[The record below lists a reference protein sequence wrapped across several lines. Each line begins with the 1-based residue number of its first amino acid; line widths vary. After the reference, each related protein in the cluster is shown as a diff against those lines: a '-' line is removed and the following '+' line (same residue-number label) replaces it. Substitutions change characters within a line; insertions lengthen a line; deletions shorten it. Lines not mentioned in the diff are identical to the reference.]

1 MSPVFGHGSLR
12 LYLLKLLDEAP
23 RHGYDLI
30 RLLEDRFMGTYA
42 PSAGTI
48 YPRLARLETEGLI
61 THSVEDGKKIYRL
74 TDRGRAELQERAEE
88 LADLEADISRSV
100 HDRADEVREQV
111 RGSLR
116 DVREELKH
124 AARDIRRQQRH
135 ENRQQKL
142 GIKDELREAKQ
153 ELKEARQG
161 AQGSLA
167 GGRERLEGRASRG
180 PRHDQQL
187 WPTRAGGRGVP
198 PSGTGG
204 GGRAGAHRGGAARLP
219 CGARRRLRPGCRN
232 PAATGHLSGLAER

>member
-74 TDRGRAELQERAEE
+74 TERGRAELQARAEE

-100 HDRADEVREQV
+100 HDLADEVREQV
-111 RGSLR
+111 RGSLS

-135 ENRQQKL
+135 ENRQRKL
-142 GIKDELREAKQ
+142 GIKEELREAKQ
-153 ELKEARQG
+153 ELREARQERKQELKG
-161 AQGSLA
+161 AWQEVASDWKGER
-167 GGRERLEGRASRG
+167 REATSTTNSYGRLERALEELRQ
-180 PRHDQQL
+180 RV
-187 WPTRAGGRGVP
+187 RGVA
-198 PSGTGG
+198 SQRVLTEEEL
-204 GGRAGAHRGGAARLP
+204 RGCLAALDDAYNRV
-219 CGARRRLRPGCRN
+219 AAILRQ
-232 PAATGHLSGLAER
+232 PAT

>member
-1 MSPVFGHGSLR
+1 VSPVFGHGSLR

-74 TDRGRAELQERAEE
+74 TERGRAELQARAEE
-88 LADLEADISRSV
+88 LADLETDISRSV
-100 HDRADEVREQV
+100 HDLADEVREQV
-111 RGSLR
+111 RGSLS

-135 ENRQQKL
+135 ENRQRKL
-142 GIKDELREAKQ
+142 GIKDELRGAKQ
-153 ELKEARQG
+153 ELREARQELKG
-161 AQGSLA
+161 AWQEAASDWKGER
-167 GGRERLEGRASRG
+167 REATSTPSSYGRLEQALVEFRQRVRAVAGQRVFTEEELRG
-180 PRHDQQL
+180 CL
-187 WPTRAGGRGVP
+187 
-198 PSGTGG
+198 
-204 GGRAGAHRGGAARLP
+204 AALDDAYDRV
-219 CGARRRLRPGCRN
+219 AAILRP
-232 PAATGHLSGLAER
+232 PAT

>member
-1 MSPVFGHGSLR
+1 VSPVFGHGSLR

-74 TDRGRAELQERAEE
+74 TERGRAELQARAEE

-100 HDRADEVREQV
+100 HDLADEVREQV
-111 RGSLR
+111 RGSLS

-135 ENRQQKL
+135 ENRQRKL

-153 ELKEARQG
+153 ELRAARQELKG
-161 AQGSLA
+161 AWQEVASDWKGER
-167 GGRERLEGRASRG
+167 RETTSTTNSYGRLERALEEFRQ
-180 PRHDQQL
+180 RV
-187 WPTRAGGRGVP
+187 RGV
-198 PSGTGG
+198 
-204 GGRAGAHRGGAARLP
+204 AGQRVLTEEELRGCLAALDDAYDRVAAL
-219 CGARRRLRPGCRN
+219 LRQ
-232 PAATGHLSGLAER
+232 PAT

>member
-74 TDRGRAELQERAEE
+74 TERGRAELQARAEE

-100 HDRADEVREQV
+100 HDLADEVREQV
-111 RGSLR
+111 RGSLS

-135 ENRQQKL
+135 ENRQRKL
-142 GIKDELREAKQ
+142 GIKDELRGAKQ
-153 ELKEARQG
+153 ELREARQELKG
-161 AQGSLA
+161 AWQEAASDWKGER
-167 GGRERLEGRASRG
+167 REATSTPSSYGRLEQALVEFRQRVRAVAGQRVLTEEELRG
-180 PRHDQQL
+180 CLVALDDAYDR
-187 WPTRAGGRGVP
+187 V
-198 PSGTGG
+198 
-204 GGRAGAHRGGAARLP
+204 AAI
-219 CGARRRLRPGCRN
+219 LRQ
-232 PAATGHLSGLAER
+232 PAT

>member
-1 MSPVFGHGSLR
+1 VSPVFGHGSLR

-48 YPRLARLETEGLI
+48 YPRLARLEAEGLI

-74 TDRGRAELQERAEE
+74 TDQGRAELQARAQE

-100 HDRADEVREQV
+100 HELADEVREQV

-135 ENRQQKL
+135 ENRQRKL
-142 GIKDELREAKQ
+142 GIKDELRDAKQDLREARQ
-153 ELKEARQG
+153 ELKRGLKGTWQDATSDRTGERREAATTTSSDGRIER
-161 AQGSLA
+161 ALEEFRHRVRAVA
-167 GGRERLEGRASRG
+167 GQRMLTEDELTGCLEALDDAYDRI
-180 PRHDQQL
+180 
-187 WPTRAGGRGVP
+187 
-198 PSGTGG
+198 
-204 GGRAGAHRGGAARLP
+204 AAIL
-219 CGARRRLRPGCRN
+219 RRR
-232 PAATGHLSGLAER
+232 AI

>member
-1 MSPVFGHGSLR
+1 VFGHGSLR

-74 TDRGRAELQERAEE
+74 TERGRAELQARAEE

-100 HDRADEVREQV
+100 HDLADEVRDQV
-111 RGSLR
+111 RGSLS

-135 ENRQQKL
+135 ENRQRKL
-142 GIKDELREAKQ
+142 GIKDELRGAKQ
-153 ELKEARQG
+153 ELSEARQELKG
-161 AQGSLA
+161 AWQEVASDWKGER
-167 GGRERLEGRASRG
+167 REATSTTNSYGRLEQALEEFRQRV
-180 PRHDQQL
+180 
-187 WPTRAGGRGVP
+187 RGV
-198 PSGTGG
+198 
-204 GGRAGAHRGGAARLP
+204 AGQRVLTEEELRGCLAALDDAYDRV
-219 CGARRRLRPGCRN
+219 AAILRQ
-232 PAATGHLSGLAER
+232 PAT

>member
-1 MSPVFGHGSLR
+1 VFGHGSLR

-74 TDRGRAELQERAEE
+74 TERGRAELQARAEE

-100 HDRADEVREQV
+100 HDLADEVREQV
-111 RGSLR
+111 RGSLS

-135 ENRQQKL
+135 ENRQRKL

-153 ELKEARQG
+153 ELKEARQELKG
-161 AQGSLA
+161 AWQEVASDWKGER
-167 GGRERLEGRASRG
+167 REATSTTNSYGRLERALEEFRQ
-180 PRHDQQL
+180 RV
-187 WPTRAGGRGVP
+187 RGV
-198 PSGTGG
+198 
-204 GGRAGAHRGGAARLP
+204 AGQRVL
-219 CGARRRLRPGCRN
+219 
-232 PAATGHLSGLAER
+232 TEEELSGCLTALDDAYDRVAAILRQPAT

>member
-30 RLLEDRFMGTYA
+30 LLLEDRFMGTYA

-48 YPRLARLETEGLI
+48 YPRLARLEAEGLI
-61 THSVEDGKKIYRL
+61 THSIEDGKKIYRL
-74 TDRGRAELQERAEE
+74 TDQGRAEVQARAEE

-100 HDRADEVREQV
+100 HDLAGEVREQV

-135 ENRQQKL
+135 ENRQRKL

-153 ELKEARQG
+153 ELNEARQE
-161 AQGSLA
+161 LK
-167 GGRERLEGRASRG
+167 RERQGAGQEVGSDRKGQPQETVRTRSGNGRLDRALEE
-180 PRHDQQL
+180 L
-187 WPTRAGGRGVP
+187 
-198 PSGTGG
+198 
-204 GGRAGAHRGGAARLP
+204 
-219 CGARRRLRPGCRN
+219 RLRVRAVAGERALSEDELRRCL
-232 PAATGHLSGLAER
+232 AALDEASDRIAAVLRRQAT

>member
-1 MSPVFGHGSLR
+1 VSPVFGHGSLR

-74 TDRGRAELQERAEE
+74 TERGRAELQARAEE

-100 HDRADEVREQV
+100 HDLADEVREQV
-111 RGSLR
+111 RGSLS

-135 ENRQQKL
+135 ENRQRKL

-153 ELKEARQG
+153 ELRVARQERE
-161 AQGSLA
+161 QELKSA
-167 GGRERLEGRASRG
+167 GQEVASDRKGERREATSTSSSYGQLERALEEFRQ
-180 PRHDQQL
+180 RV
-187 WPTRAGGRGVP
+187 RGV
-198 PSGTGG
+198 
-204 GGRAGAHRGGAARLP
+204 AGQRVLTEEE
-219 CGARRRLRPGCRN
+219 LRGCR
-232 PAATGHLSGLAER
+232 AALDDAYDRVAAILRQPVT

>member
-1 MSPVFGHGSLR
+1 VSPVFGHGSLR

-74 TDRGRAELQERAEE
+74 TERGRAELQARAEE

-100 HDRADEVREQV
+100 HDLADEVREQV
-111 RGSLR
+111 RGSLS

-135 ENRQQKL
+135 ENRQRKL
-142 GIKDELREAKQ
+142 GIKEELREAKQ
-153 ELKEARQG
+153 ELREARQERKQELKG
-161 AQGSLA
+161 AWQEVASDWKGER
-167 GGRERLEGRASRG
+167 REATSTTDSYGRLERALEELRQ
-180 PRHDQQL
+180 RV
-187 WPTRAGGRGVP
+187 RGVA
-198 PSGTGG
+198 SQRVLTEEEL
-204 GGRAGAHRGGAARLP
+204 RGCLAALDDAYNRV
-219 CGARRRLRPGCRN
+219 AAILRQ
-232 PAATGHLSGLAER
+232 PAT

>member
-74 TDRGRAELQERAEE
+74 TERGRAELQARAEE

-100 HDRADEVREQV
+100 HDLADEVREQV
-111 RGSLR
+111 RGSLS

-135 ENRQQKL
+135 ENRQRKL

-153 ELKEARQG
+153 ELREARQE
-161 AQGSLA
+161 
-167 GGRERLEGRASRG
+167 REQELKSAWQEVASDRKGERREATSTSSSYGQLERALEEFRQ
-180 PRHDQQL
+180 RV
-187 WPTRAGGRGVP
+187 RGV
-198 PSGTGG
+198 
-204 GGRAGAHRGGAARLP
+204 AGQRVLTEEE
-219 CGARRRLRPGCRN
+219 LRGCR
-232 PAATGHLSGLAER
+232 AALDDAYDRVAAILRQPVT

>member
-74 TDRGRAELQERAEE
+74 TERGRAELQARAEE

-100 HDRADEVREQV
+100 HDLADEVREQV
-111 RGSLR
+111 RGSLS

-135 ENRQQKL
+135 ENRQRKL
-142 GIKDELREAKQ
+142 GIKDELRGAKQ
-153 ELKEARQG
+153 ELREARQELKG
-161 AQGSLA
+161 AWQEAASDWKGER
-167 GGRERLEGRASRG
+167 REATSTPSSYGRLEQALVEFRQRVRAVAGQRVLTEEELRG
-180 PRHDQQL
+180 CLVALDDAYDR
-187 WPTRAGGRGVP
+187 V
-198 PSGTGG
+198 
-204 GGRAGAHRGGAARLP
+204 AAI
-219 CGARRRLRPGCRN
+219 LRP
-232 PAATGHLSGLAER
+232 PAT

>member
-1 MSPVFGHGSLR
+1 VNPVFGHGSLR

-74 TDRGRAELQERAEE
+74 TDRGRAELRERAEE

-135 ENRQQKL
+135 ENRQRKL

-153 ELKEARQG
+153 ELKEARQELKQELKG
-161 AQGSLA
+161 PWQEVASDWEGEH
-167 GGRERLEGRASRG
+167 REAPGTTSSYGRLEQALEEFRHRVQAVAGERVLTEEELRG
-180 PRHDQQL
+180 CLAALDDAYDRVAAIL
-187 WPTRAGGRGVP
+187 W
-198 PSGTGG
+198 
-204 GGRAGAHRGGAARLP
+204 
-219 CGARRRLRPGCRN
+219 RP
-232 PAATGHLSGLAER
+232 AT

>member
-1 MSPVFGHGSLR
+1 VSPVFGHGSLR

-42 PSAGTI
+42 PSGGTI

-74 TDRGRAELQERAEE
+74 TERGRAELQARAEE

-100 HDRADEVREQV
+100 HDLADEVREQV
-111 RGSLR
+111 RGSLS

-135 ENRQQKL
+135 ENRQRKL

-153 ELKEARQG
+153 ELRVARQERE
-161 AQGSLA
+161 QELKSA
-167 GGRERLEGRASRG
+167 GQEVASDRKGERREATSTSSSYGQLERALEEFRQ
-180 PRHDQQL
+180 RV
-187 WPTRAGGRGVP
+187 RGV
-198 PSGTGG
+198 
-204 GGRAGAHRGGAARLP
+204 AGQRVLTEEE
-219 CGARRRLRPGCRN
+219 LRGCR
-232 PAATGHLSGLAER
+232 AALDDAYDRVAAILRQPVT

>member
-74 TDRGRAELQERAEE
+74 TERGRAELQARAEE

-100 HDRADEVREQV
+100 HDLADEVREQV
-111 RGSLR
+111 RGSLS

-135 ENRQQKL
+135 ENRQRKL

-153 ELKEARQG
+153 ELRVARQERE
-161 AQGSLA
+161 QELKSA
-167 GGRERLEGRASRG
+167 GQEVASDRKGERREATSTSSSYGQLERALEGFRQRV
-180 PRHDQQL
+180 
-187 WPTRAGGRGVP
+187 RGV
-198 PSGTGG
+198 
-204 GGRAGAHRGGAARLP
+204 AGQRVLTEEE
-219 CGARRRLRPGCRN
+219 LRGCR
-232 PAATGHLSGLAER
+232 AALDDAYDRVAAILRQPVT

>member
-48 YPRLARLETEGLI
+48 YPRLARLEAEGLI

-74 TDRGRAELQERAEE
+74 TDQGRAELEARAEE

-100 HDRADEVREQV
+100 HDLADEVREQV
-111 RGSLR
+111 RGSVR
-116 DVREELKH
+116 DIREELKH

-135 ENRQQKL
+135 ENRQRKL
-142 GIKDELREAKQ
+142 GIKDELRDAKQDLREARQ
-153 ELKEARQG
+153 ELKRELKGAWQDATSDPTAKRREAASVTTSDGRIERALEEFRHRVRAVAG
-161 AQGSLA
+161 RRMLTEDELSGCLA
-167 GGRERLEGRASRG
+167 ALDDAYDRI
-180 PRHDQQL
+180 
-187 WPTRAGGRGVP
+187 
-198 PSGTGG
+198 
-204 GGRAGAHRGGAARLP
+204 AAIL
-219 CGARRRLRPGCRN
+219 RRR
-232 PAATGHLSGLAER
+232 AT

>member
-74 TDRGRAELQERAEE
+74 TERGRAELQARAEE

-100 HDRADEVREQV
+100 HDLADEVREQV
-111 RGSLR
+111 RGSLS

-135 ENRQQKL
+135 ENRQRKL

-153 ELKEARQG
+153 ELREARQERKQELKG
-161 AQGSLA
+161 AWQEVASDRKGDR
-167 GGRERLEGRASRG
+167 REATGTISSYGQLERALEELRQ
-180 PRHDQQL
+180 RV
-187 WPTRAGGRGVP
+187 RGV
-198 PSGTGG
+198 
-204 GGRAGAHRGGAARLP
+204 AGQRVLTEEE
-219 CGARRRLRPGCRN
+219 LRGCRAALDDAYDRVAAILRQ
-232 PAATGHLSGLAER
+232 PAT

>member
-1 MSPVFGHGSLR
+1 VFGHGSLR

-74 TDRGRAELQERAEE
+74 TERGRAELQARAEE

-100 HDRADEVREQV
+100 HDLADEVREQV
-111 RGSLR
+111 RGSLS

-135 ENRQQKL
+135 ENRQRKL

-153 ELKEARQG
+153 ELRVARQERE
-161 AQGSLA
+161 QELKSA
-167 GGRERLEGRASRG
+167 GQEVASDRKGERREATSTSSSYGQLERALEEFRQ
-180 PRHDQQL
+180 RV
-187 WPTRAGGRGVP
+187 RGV
-198 PSGTGG
+198 
-204 GGRAGAHRGGAARLP
+204 AGQRVLTEEE
-219 CGARRRLRPGCRN
+219 LRGCR
-232 PAATGHLSGLAER
+232 AALDDAYDRVAAILRQPVT

>member
-74 TDRGRAELQERAEE
+74 TERGRAELQARAEE

-100 HDRADEVREQV
+100 HDLADEVREQV
-111 RGSLR
+111 RGSLS

-135 ENRQQKL
+135 ENRQRKL

-153 ELKEARQG
+153 ELRVARQERE
-161 AQGSLA
+161 QELKSA
-167 GGRERLEGRASRG
+167 GQEVASDRKGERREATSTSSSYGQLERALEEFRQ
-180 PRHDQQL
+180 RV
-187 WPTRAGGRGVP
+187 RGV
-198 PSGTGG
+198 
-204 GGRAGAHRGGAARLP
+204 AGQRVLTEEE
-219 CGARRRLRPGCRN
+219 LRGCR
-232 PAATGHLSGLAER
+232 AALDDAYDRVAAILRQPVT

>member
-74 TDRGRAELQERAEE
+74 TERGRAELQARAEE
-88 LADLEADISRSV
+88 LADLETDISRSV
-100 HDRADEVREQV
+100 HDLADEVREQV
-111 RGSLR
+111 RGSLS

-135 ENRQQKL
+135 ENRQRKL
-142 GIKDELREAKQ
+142 GIKDELRGAKQ
-153 ELKEARQG
+153 ELREARQELKG
-161 AQGSLA
+161 AWQEAASDWKGERRAATSA
-167 GGRERLEGRASRG
+167 PSSYGRLEQGLEEFRQRIRAVAGQRVLTEEELRG
-180 PRHDQQL
+180 CL
-187 WPTRAGGRGVP
+187 
-198 PSGTGG
+198 
-204 GGRAGAHRGGAARLP
+204 AALDDAYDRV
-219 CGARRRLRPGCRN
+219 AAILRQ
-232 PAATGHLSGLAER
+232 PAT

>member
-1 MSPVFGHGSLR
+1 VSPVFGHGSLR

-74 TDRGRAELQERAEE
+74 TERGRAELQARAEE

-100 HDRADEVREQV
+100 HDLADEVREQV
-111 RGSLR
+111 RGSLS

-135 ENRQQKL
+135 ENRQRKL
-142 GIKDELREAKQ
+142 GIKDELRGAKQ
-153 ELKEARQG
+153 ELREARQELKG
-161 AQGSLA
+161 AWQEAASDWKGER
-167 GGRERLEGRASRG
+167 REATSTPSSYGRLEQALEEFRQRVRVVAGQRVLTEEELRG
-180 PRHDQQL
+180 CL
-187 WPTRAGGRGVP
+187 
-198 PSGTGG
+198 
-204 GGRAGAHRGGAARLP
+204 AALDDAYDRV
-219 CGARRRLRPGCRN
+219 AAILRQ
-232 PAATGHLSGLAER
+232 PAT

>member
-1 MSPVFGHGSLR
+1 VSPVFGHGSLR

-48 YPRLARLETEGLI
+48 YPRLARLEAEGLI

-74 TDRGRAELQERAEE
+74 TDQGRAELQARAEE

-100 HDRADEVREQV
+100 HDLADEVREQV

-135 ENRQQKL
+135 ENRQRKL
-142 GIKDELREAKQ
+142 GIKDELRDAKQ
-153 ELKEARQG
+153 DLKEARQELKRGLKG
-161 AQGSLA
+161 AWQDATSDWTGEQREAASTTSSDGRIERALEEFRHRVRAAAGQRMLTEDELSGCLA
-167 GGRERLEGRASRG
+167 ALDDAYDRI
-180 PRHDQQL
+180 
-187 WPTRAGGRGVP
+187 
-198 PSGTGG
+198 
-204 GGRAGAHRGGAARLP
+204 AAIL
-219 CGARRRLRPGCRN
+219 RRR
-232 PAATGHLSGLAER
+232 AT

>member
-74 TDRGRAELQERAEE
+74 TERGRAELQARAEE

-100 HDRADEVREQV
+100 HDLADEVREQV
-111 RGSLR
+111 RGSLS

-135 ENRQQKL
+135 ENRQRKL
-142 GIKDELREAKQ
+142 GIKDELRGAKQ
-153 ELKEARQG
+153 ELREARQELKG
-161 AQGSLA
+161 AWQEAASDWKGER
-167 GGRERLEGRASRG
+167 REATSTPSSYGRLEQALVEFRQRVRAVAGQRVLTEEELRG
-180 PRHDQQL
+180 CL
-187 WPTRAGGRGVP
+187 
-198 PSGTGG
+198 
-204 GGRAGAHRGGAARLP
+204 AALDDAYDRV
-219 CGARRRLRPGCRN
+219 AAILRQ
-232 PAATGHLSGLAER
+232 PAT